1 MGDFISSTVNLS
13 SEGQKIVND
22 ENPNWKKMIPGNMKE
37 GIIYED
43 SSLSVNGKFN
53 FTKYDGRIILE
64 LNTKGPEL
72 SNIQVSHKIPASYR
86 MQVSDVMLPQN
97 FGEVPKVM
105 I

>member
-1 MGDFISSTVNLS
+1 MNDFISSTVNLS

-37 GIIYED
+37 GIVYED
-43 SSLSVNGKFN
+43 ASLSVNGKFN

-64 LNTKGPEL
+64 LTAKGPEL
-72 SNIQVSHKIPASYR
+72 SNIQVSHKIPASFR
-86 MQVSDVMLPQN
+86 MQVSDVMQPQN